1 MTEVHTTLRAAAAA
15 AAAFASANPELHA
28 EYLRRRRTGEWFREG
43 EPVTIFMREYTRLNQ
58 LAVNAACEDLPVPSM
73 SSQHSS

>member
-1 MTEVHTTLRAAAAA
+1 MTEVHTTLRA

-43 EPVTIFMREYTRLNQ
+43 EPVTIFMREYTRLNE
-58 LAVNAACEDLPVPSM
+58 LAVNAACGDLPVASM